1 LTVNPLLPRRAYAD
15 GPFGQVHYSVLGQGP
30 ALLMFHQAPM
40 TSAQFDGVYGP
51 LSAHGLQV
59 IGVDM
64 PGFGMSDPTDFVPR
78 IEDYARVT
86 PAVLDAL
93 GLQKAVMLG
102 HHTGALV
109 ATEAVLQFPDRAT
122 ALVLAGP
129 LPLTEAERSNFLDTI
144 TVREKAFAA
153 LPGGEHLAEMFKT
166 RERMAAGS
174 VSLDRLSDYVIQALS
189 GRGAYW
195 HGHHAAF
202 QYRQELSLARVTH
215 PAFILANTGDM
226 IYEHAQRARTLR
238 PDFAYAELEGGGVDI
253 VDQQP
258 EAWSALVADFVHAL

>member
-1 LTVNPLLPRRAYAD
+1 MNPPLPRRAYAD
-15 GPFGQVHYSVLGQGP
+15 GPFGQVHYRVLGQGP
-30 ALLMFHQAPM
+30 AVLMFHQAPM

-78 IEDYARVT
+78 VEDYARVA

-93 GLQKAVMLG
+93 GLDKAVMLG
-102 HHTGALV
+102 HHTGSAV
-109 ATEAVLQFPDRAT
+109 ATEAALQFPDRAI

-129 LPLTEAERSNFLDTI
+129 LPLTEEERSNFLA
-144 TVREKAFAA
+144 TVTVQEQAFAA

-174 VSLDRLSDYVIQALS
+174 VPLHRLSDYVIQALS

-202 QYRQELSLARVTH
+202 QYRHELSLLKVKH
-215 PAFILANTGDM
+215 PAFILTNTGDM
-226 IYEHAQRARTLR
+226 IYDLALRARALR

-258 EAWSALVADFVHAL
+258 DAWSALVAGFVHSL